1 MEKQIHIEPVTRV
14 EGHGKITVFLD
25 DAGDVRDAQ
34 FHVTELRGFEKFCEG
49 RTVWEMPGLTARICG
64 ICPVSHIL
72 ASAKAGDAI
81 LSVRVPESGILLRRL
96 MNLGQMVQ
104 SHALSFFYLS
114 APDLLLGWDAD
125 PATRNV
131 VGLVTA
137 NPDLA
142 RKGIRLRAYGQ
153 QIIDRLGGKRI
164 HPAWAVPGGVNQAL
178 SKEDHAWILAGLPE
192 AMETIRETLDLFKS
206 AFVSEEAR
214 GVLSDFDSMYM
225 GLVAPDGSW
234 EHYDGLLRIVDREG
248 NNVVAGHDPS
258 RYFDIIH
265 EASQP
270 WSYLK
275 FPFYAPMGFG
285 TEGMYRVGPLGR
297 VNVCERFGTPKAD
310 EELEA
315 FRALTTGRSGKVF
328 DYHYTRLL
336 EILASL
342 ERIEKLLAD
351 ERILSPRVRAEAGIN
366 ELEGVGIHEA
376 PRGTLIHHYK
386 VDQNGIIEKANF
398 IVSTG
403 HNNLGMNRAVQE
415 IAKMYIQKGN
425 ITEGILNRIEGGIRA
440 YDPCLS
446 CSVHAVGQM
455 PLDVRIV
462 DAEGETVKTL
472 TRG

>member
-1 MEKQIHIEPVTRV
+1 MERQIHIEPVTRI
-14 EGHGKITVFLD
+14 EGHARITVFLD

-81 LSVRVPESGILLRRL
+81 LSAKVPESGTLLRRL

-114 APDLLLGWDAD
+114 APDFLLGWDTD

-131 VGLVTA
+131 VGLVAA

-153 QIIDRLGGKRI
+153 QIIDRLGGKRV
-164 HPAWAVPGGVNQAL
+164 HPAWAVPGGVNKAL
-178 SKEDHAWILAGLPE
+178 EKEDHAWILAGLPE
-192 AMETIRETLDLFKS
+192 AKATIRETLDLFKG
-206 AFVSEEAR
+206 AFSSDEAR
-214 GVLSDFDSMYM
+214 SVLSEFDSMYM

-234 EHYDGLLRIVDREG
+234 EHYDGTIRIVDHEG
-248 NNVVAGHDPS
+248 KIVVDGHDPS
-258 RYFDIIH
+258 RYFDIIR

-270 WSYLK
+270 WTYLK
-275 FPFYAPMGFG
+275 FPHYVPMGFPD
-285 TEGMYRVGPLGR
+285 GMYRVGPLGR
-297 VNVCERFGTPKAD
+297 VNVCDRFGTPEAD
-310 EELEA
+310 AELET
-315 FRALTTGRSGKVF
+315 FRALTAGRSGKVF

-342 ERIEKLLAD
+342 ERIERLLAD
-351 ERILSPRVRAEAGIN
+351 ERILSPHVRAEAGIN
-366 ELEGVGIHEA
+366 QREGVGIHEA
-376 PRGTLIHHYK
+376 PRGTLIHHYR
-386 VDQNGIIEKANF
+386 VDENGVIEKANF

-403 HNNLGMNRAVQE
+403 HNNLGMNRAVTE
-415 IAKMYIQKGN
+415 IAKMYIHKGN
-425 ITEGILNRIEGGIRA
+425 VTEGMLNRIEGGIRA

-446 CSVHAVGQM
+446 CSVHAAGQM
-455 PLDVRIV
+455 PIDIRVVGADGKVCHR
-462 DAEGETVKTL
+462 L
-472 TRG
+472 TRD